1 MGADG
6 GFASCGVGVERDED
20 SGAGQVGGLAELG
33 GLLAGECGAAGCQPG
48 VTAGVSDADGDG
60 VEGAFHD
67 DGDGSPGEIGA
78 GLVQAEQQ
86 VALLVGGGLGAVEV
100 FRRVRPGV
108 GAGAAGEPGEHAGGV
123 VHGEH
128 DPVPEPVDEGSAG
141 GAGGEPGCL
150 DRVIMV
156 AEAAQVAGEGGPP
169 GGCVADVPVLDGVG
183 GDAAGVQVAGCPAA
197 GELPGVEGMGV
208 GEDAADGAVWFRC
221 VAGGGLDGRDARL
234 GGD

>member
-1 MGADG
+1 MAADG

-20 SGAGQVGGLAELG
+20 SGAGQIGGLAELG
-33 GLLAGECGAAGCQPG
+33 GLLAGEGGAAGCQPG
-48 VTAGVSDADGDG
+48 VMAGVGDADGDG

-67 DGDGSPGEIGA
+67 DRDRSLGEIGA
-78 GLVQAEQQ
+78 ALVQAEQQ
-86 VALLVGGGLGAVEV
+86 VAFLVGGGLGAVEV
-100 FRRVRPGV
+100 FRCVRPGV

-128 DPVPEPVDEGSAG
+128 DPVPKPVDEVSAG

-169 GGCVADVPVLDGVG
+169 GGGVPDVPVADGVG

-197 GELPGVEGMGV
+197 GELPGVEGMGI
-208 GEDAADGAVWFRC
+208 GEDAADGAVWLAVR
-221 VAGGGLDGRDARL
+221 G
-234 GGD
+234 